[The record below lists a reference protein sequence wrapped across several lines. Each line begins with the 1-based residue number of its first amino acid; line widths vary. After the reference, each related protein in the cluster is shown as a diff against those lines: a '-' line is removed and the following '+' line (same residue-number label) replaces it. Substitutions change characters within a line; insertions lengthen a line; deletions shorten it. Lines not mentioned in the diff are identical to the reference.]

1 MLIFALIPL
10 LPLLAFVIIAFGKRW
25 LRGEAHRIA
34 IPAIVI
40 SFGLSVLA
48 FVEILRNGPFSLP
61 LYTFIHV
68 GQLHI
73 ELGLYLDQLTV
84 LLLLLV
90 TGVSSLVHIFSSR
103 YMHGDPRY
111 ERFFAVIALFTFSML
126 MLVMSNNLL
135 MLFISWEVMGI
146 CSYLLISHWSERKSA
161 CNAAIRA
168 FLVNAVAGVGLSFG
182 VILTFATFHTL
193 DIQTILGEAPHM
205 ADQTIDVLEWV
216 GLEWNIHVLTVIAL
230 FLFVG
235 AIGKSSQ
242 VPLHVWLPFAMEAP
256 TPVSAL
262 IHAATMVNAGVFL
275 VARMSPLIMQS
286 TVAMT
291 VIAVVGGTTAL
302 FAALISLAQTDIKKI
317 LAYSTMSQIGFMI
330 MTCGLGAFVAAIFHL
345 LAHGALKAFLFLS
358 TGNALQNV
366 IGSPNPGGGQDRHH
380 AEVTQSWPLYLG
392 ALVLAVIPPFVI
404 FSGPYERLWTAVY
417 PTSGLLAFWVI
428 GLITVFFTAV
438 YLFHGIV
445 TLFSRTMPVEWQDT
459 GTSARSSEGTTRL
472 FSPSF
477 LIAVLG
483 TGCVL
488 VYFLLS
494 LWNWFVSFLAP
505 AFPSPQVVLATEQ
518 ASSMFSPW
526 ILLPLFT
533 AISGWTLAYYLHFS
547 HAKPGPAFQDKL
559 KTLYVWC
566 LNKGYIDEIYD
577 TYIVGPNLRFS
588 HWLWQVVDIG
598 GIDRAVNGLA
608 TISVNAA
615 QWLWQV
621 VDIRGIDRAVNG
633 LARFSI
639 VAARWLWQVIDIR
652 GIDRT
657 VTGVGGQSQN
667 LARWFWKIIDIR
679 TIQKS
684 VDQVG
689 EQAEATGQALQHVE
703 PRMLQHHL
711 LVLIFW
717 LVLAITILFWLVFS

>member
-1 MLIFALIPL
+1 MYVFALIPF
-10 LPLLAFVIIAFGKRW
+10 LPLLAFVIIAFGGRC
-25 LRGEAHRIA
+25 LRGEAHRIG

-48 FVEILRNGPFSLP
+48 FIEILQHGPFSLP
-61 LYTFIHV
+61 LYEFIHV

-73 ELGLYLDQLTV
+73 ELGLYIDQLTV

-126 MLVMSNNLL
+126 MLVMSTNLL

-146 CSYLLISHWSERKSA
+146 CSYLLISHWSERTSA
-161 CNAAIRA
+161 CNAATKA

-193 DIQTILGEAPHM
+193 DIQTILQEAPHM
-205 ADQTIDVLEWV
+205 GDQTINVLKWV
-216 GLEWNIHVLTVIAL
+216 GLELNIPVLTVIAL

-275 VARMSPLIMQS
+275 VARLSPLIMQS

-302 FAALISLAQTDIKKI
+302 FGAVISLAQTDIKKI

-366 IGSPNPGGGQDRHH
+366 FGSPQAEGGQDSHH
-380 AEVTQSWPLYLG
+380 TAASQSWSLYLG

-459 GTSARSSEGTTRL
+459 GISTGSSEGITRL
-472 FSPSF
+472 FSPSL
-477 LIAVLG
+477 LIAMVG
-483 TGCVL
+483 TVCVL
-488 VYFLLS
+488 AYFLLS
-494 LWNWFVSFLAP
+494 LWNWFVGFLAP
-505 AFPSPQVVLATEQ
+505 AFPSSQVALGADPT
-518 ASSMFSPW
+518 SSIVSAW

-533 AISGWTLAYYLHFS
+533 AIFGWILAYYLHFS
-547 HAKPGPAFQDKL
+547 HAKPGRVFQDTL

-566 LNKGYIDEIYD
+566 LNKGYVDEIYD
-577 TYIVGPNLRFS
+577 TYIVRPNLRFS
-588 HWLWQVVDIG
+588 QWLWRVVDMG

-608 TISVNAA
+608 TISVSAA

-621 VDIRGIDRAVNG
+621 IDIRGIDRAVNG

-657 VTGVGGQSQN
+657 VTNLGGQSQS
-667 LARWFWKIIDIR
+667 LGKWFWQRIDMR
-679 TIQKS
+679 TIQDS
-684 VDQVG
+684 VDRVG
-689 EQAEATGQALQHVE
+689 EGAEATGQALQHVE

-717 LVLAITILFWLVFS
+717 LVVAITILFWLVY

>member
-1 MLIFALIPL
+1 MFVFALIPL
-10 LPLLAFVIIAFGKRW
+10 LPFLAFLIIACGGRL
-25 LRGEAHRIA
+25 LRGRAHQIA
-34 IPAIVI
+34 IPAIVL

-48 FVEILRNGPFSLP
+48 FVEILQRGPFSLP
-61 LYTFIHV
+61 LYKMIHV
-68 GQLHI
+68 GRLQI
-73 ELGLYLDQLTV
+73 DFGLYLDQLTI

-90 TGVSSLVHIFSSR
+90 TGVSSLVHMFSAR

-126 MLVMSNNLL
+126 MLVMSTNLL
-135 MLFISWEVMGI
+135 MLFIFWEIMGI

-161 CNAAIRA
+161 CHAATKA
-168 FLVNAVAGVGLSFG
+168 FLVNAVAGAGLSFG
-182 VILTFATFHTL
+182 VILSFATFDTL
-193 DIQTILGEAPHM
+193 DIPTILQEAPQM
-205 ADQTIDVLEWV
+205 ADSTVNVLAWV
-216 GLEWNIHVLTVIAL
+216 GLEWNIRIVTLISL

-275 VARMSPLIMQS
+275 VARLSPLIMQS

-291 VIAVVGGTTAL
+291 LIALIGGTTAL
-302 FAALISLAQTDIKKI
+302 FGAVVSLAQTDIKKI
-317 LAYSTMSQIGFMI
+317 LAYSTMSHIGFMI
-330 MTCGLGAFVAAIFHL
+330 MTCGLGAFVAGIFHL

-366 IGSPNPGGGQDRHH
+366 IGAERPEGGKHGHKPEFSPSP
-380 AEVTQSWPLYLG
+380 SLYLG

-404 FSGPYERLWTAVY
+404 FSGPYERLWTAVF
-417 PTSGLLAFWVI
+417 PASGFLAFWII

-445 TLFSRTMPVEWQDT
+445 TLFTRTMPVEWQDS
-459 GTSARSSEGTTRL
+459 GAAEGKERL
-472 FSPSF
+472 FSPSLLF
-477 LIAVLG
+477 AVLAMVI
-483 TGCVL
+483 VL
-488 VYFLLS
+488 GYLLLR
-494 LWNWFVSFLAP
+494 LWNWFTGFLAP
-505 AFPSPQVVLATEQ
+505 AFPSPEPLLVPDSGINV
-518 ASSMFSPW
+518 FSAW
-526 ILLPLFT
+526 ILLPVFT
-533 AISGWTLAYYLHFS
+533 AISGWGMAYYLHFS
-547 HAKPGPAFQDKL
+547 HARPSPGLQEKL

-566 LNKGYIDEIYD
+566 LNKGYVDEIYEA
-577 TYIVGPNLRFS
+577 YIVRPNLQFS
-588 HWLWQVVDIG
+588 HWLWRVIDIG

-615 QWLWQV
+615 QWLWQII
-621 VDIRGIDRAVNG
+621 DIRGIDRAVTG
-633 LARFSI
+633 IARLSI
-639 VAARWLWQVIDIR
+639 ITARWLWQVIDIQ

-657 VTGVGGQSQN
+657 VTNLGGQSQN
-667 LARWFWKIIDIR
+667 LAKWFWQIIDIR

-684 VDQVG
+684 VDRVG
-689 EQAEATGQALQHVE
+689 EQAEAAGQALQHVE

-717 LVLAITILFWLVFS
+717 LVIAITIIFWLVF

>member
-1 MLIFALIPL
+1 MYLFALIPS
-10 LPLLAFVIIAFGKRW
+10 LPLLAFLVIAFGGRW
-25 LRGEAHRIA
+25 LRGNAHRIG
-34 IPAIVI
+34 IPAIAL

-48 FVEILRNGPFSLP
+48 FLEILQNGPFSLP
-61 LYTFIHV
+61 LYTFLHV
-68 GQLHI
+68 GQLQI
-73 ELGLYLDQLTV
+73 ELGLYVDQLTV

-103 YMHGDPRY
+103 YMDGDPRY

-126 MLVMSNNLL
+126 MLVMSTNLL

-161 CNAAIRA
+161 CNAATKA

-182 VILTFATFHTL
+182 VILTFSTFHTL
-193 DIQTILGEAPHM
+193 DIQTILQEAPQM
-205 ADQTIDVLEWV
+205 ADQTINVLGWV
-216 GLEWNIHVLTVIAL
+216 GLELNVHILTVIAL

-275 VARMSPLIMQS
+275 IARMSPLVMQS

-291 VIAVVGGTTAL
+291 IIAVVGGTTAL
-302 FAALISLAQTDIKKI
+302 FGAVVSLAQTDIKKI

-366 IGSPNPGGGQDRHH
+366 LGSPPADPGKARHH
-380 AEVTQSWPLYLG
+380 VASTQNWSLSLG

-404 FSGPYERLWTAVY
+404 FSGPYERLWTAVF

-438 YLFHGIV
+438 YLFHSIV
-445 TLFSRTMPVEWQDT
+445 TLFSQSMPVEWQKT
-459 GTSARSSEGTTRL
+459 GVSAGTSEGTTRL
-472 FSPSF
+472 FSPS
-477 LIAVLG
+477 LVIAVLG
-483 TGCVL
+483 TVCIL
-488 VYFLLS
+488 TFFLLS
-494 LWNWFVSFLAP
+494 LWSWFVGFLAP
-505 AFPSPQVVLATEQ
+505 AFSSPQMALAAEPTI
-518 ASSMFSPW
+518 SILSPW
-526 ILLPLFT
+526 ILLPLLT
-533 AISGWTLAYYLHFS
+533 AVFGWTLAYYLHFS
-547 HAKPGPAFQDKL
+547 HAKPGPAFQNAMR
-559 KTLYVWC
+559 TFYVWC
-566 LNKGYIDEIYD
+566 LNKGYVDEMYD
-577 TYIVGPNLRFS
+577 TYIVRPNLRFA

-608 TISVNAA
+608 TNSVNAA
-615 QWLWQV
+615 QWLWQII
-621 VDIRGIDRAVNG
+621 DIRGIDQAVNG
-633 LARFSI
+633 LARLCI
-639 VAARWLWQVIDIR
+639 VTARWLWQVIDIR

-657 VTGVGGQSQN
+657 VTNMGGQSQN
-667 LARWFWKIIDIR
+667 LGRWFWRNIDMR
-679 TIQKS
+679 TIQQS

-689 EQAEATGQALQHVE
+689 EQAKATGQALQQVE

-717 LVLAITILFWLVFS
+717 LVLAITILFWLVY

>member
-1 MLIFALIPL
+1 MLVFALIPF
-10 LPLLAFVIIAFGKRW
+10 LPLLAFLIIAFGGRW
-25 LRGEAHRIA
+25 LKGQAHRIG
-34 IPAIVI
+34 IPSMVL

-48 FVEILRNGPFSLP
+48 FVEILQHGPFSLP
-61 LYTFIHV
+61 LYQLIHV
-68 GQLHI
+68 GRLQI

-126 MLVMSNNLL
+126 MLVMSTNLL
-135 MLFISWEVMGI
+135 MLFIFWEVMGI

-161 CNAAIRA
+161 CNAATKA

-193 DIQTILGEAPHM
+193 DIQTILHEAPQM
-205 ADQTIDVLEWV
+205 AERTINVLGWV
-216 GLEWNIHVLTVIAL
+216 GLEWNIHIVTLISL

-275 VARMSPLIMQS
+275 VARLSPLIMQS

-291 VIAVVGGTTAL
+291 VIAVVGGTTAI
-302 FAALISLAQTDIKKI
+302 FGAVISLAQTDIKKI

-366 IGSPNPGGGQDRHH
+366 FGSQHLDAGKDSHH
-380 AEVTQSWPLYLG
+380 PEFNHSWSLYLG
-392 ALVLAVIPPFVI
+392 ALMLAVIPPFVI

-417 PTSGLLAFWVI
+417 PTSGHLAFWVL

-445 TLFSRTMPVEWQDT
+445 TLFSGRMPIEWQDT
-459 GTSARSSEGTTRL
+459 GTSAGSSEGTTRL
-472 FSPSF
+472 FSPS
-477 LIAVLG
+477 LLVALLG
-483 TGCVL
+483 TVFVL
-488 VYFLLS
+488 AYLLLG
-494 LWNWFVSFLAP
+494 LWNWFVGFLAP
-505 AFPSPQVVLATEQ
+505 AFPSPQLVLAADEG
-518 ASSMFSPW
+518 SSLFSTW
-526 ILLPLFT
+526 ILLPLF
-533 AISGWTLAYYLHFS
+533 AAFFGWAMAYYLHFS
-547 HAKPGPAFQDKL
+547 HSKPGPAFQEKL

-566 LNKGYIDEIYD
+566 LNKGYVDEIYD
-577 TYIVGPNLRFS
+577 AYIVRPNLKFS

-598 GIDRAVNGLA
+598 GIDRSVNGLA
-608 TISVNAA
+608 TISVNAS
-615 QWLWQV
+615 QWLWRV
-621 VDIRGIDRAVNG
+621 VDIGGIDRSVNG
-633 LARFSI
+633 LARLSI
-639 VAARWLWQVIDIR
+639 LTARWLWQVIDLR

-657 VTGVGGQSQN
+657 VTGLGGQSLS
-667 LARWFWKIIDIR
+667 LAKWFWQIIDIR
-679 TIQKS
+679 TIQQS
-684 VDQVG
+684 VDRVG

-717 LVLAITILFWLVFS
+717 LVVAITLLFWLVI

>member
-1 MLIFALIPL
+1 MVHIMPIFVLIPL
-10 LPLLAFVIIAFGKRW
+10 LPLLAFIIIAFGGRW
-25 LRGEAHRIA
+25 LRGDAHRIG
-34 IPAIVI
+34 IPAMVL

-48 FVEILRNGPFSLP
+48 FVEILRNGPFSQP
-61 LYTFIHV
+61 LYTLIQV

-73 ELGLYLDQLTV
+73 KLGLYVDQLTI

-126 MLVMSNNLL
+126 MLVMSTDLL
-135 MLFISWEVMGI
+135 MLFISWEIMGI

-161 CNAAIRA
+161 CNAATKS

-193 DIQTILGEAPHM
+193 DIQTVLQEAPNM
-205 ADQTIDVLEWV
+205 ADQTINVLDWA
-216 GLEWNIHVLTVIAL
+216 GLELNTSILTVIAL

-286 TVAMT
+286 TAAMT

-302 FAALISLAQTDIKKI
+302 FAAFISLAQTDIKKI

-366 IGSPNPGGGQDRHH
+366 FGSPQGNTGHH
-380 AEVTQSWPLYLG
+380 SPHRGFNRSWALYLG
-392 ALVLAVIPPFVI
+392 ALVLGVIPPFVI
-404 FSGPYERLWTAVY
+404 FSGPYERLWTAVS

-428 GLITVFFTAV
+428 GLITVFFAAV
-438 YLFHGIV
+438 YVFHGIV
-445 TLFSRTMPVEWQDT
+445 TFFSQTMPVEWQDS
-459 GTSARSSEGTTRL
+459 GISEGTTRL
-472 FSPSF
+472 FSPS
-477 LIAVLG
+477 LLMAVIG
-483 TGCVL
+483 TVSVL
-488 VYFLLS
+488 VYLLLN
-494 LWNWFVSFLAP
+494 LWNWFVGFLAP
-505 AFPSPQVVLATEQ
+505 AFPSPQMVLEAGQT
-518 ASSMFSPW
+518 SNIFSAW
-526 ILLPLFT
+526 ILLPILT
-533 AISGWTLAYYLHFS
+533 AILGWALAYYLHFS
-547 HAKPGPAFQDKL
+547 HAKLGPAVQDKL
-559 KTLYVWC
+559 KTVYVWC
-566 LNKGYIDEIYD
+566 LNKGYVDEIYD
-577 TYIVGPNLRFS
+577 AYIVRPNLRFS
-588 HWLWQVVDIG
+588 QWLWRVVDIR
-598 GIDRAVNGLA
+598 GIDGAVNGLA
-608 TISVNAA
+608 TLSVNAA

-621 VDIRGIDRAVNG
+621 IDIRGIDRGVNSLG
-633 LARFSI
+633 RLSI

-657 VTGVGGQSQN
+657 VSGLGGQSQS
-667 LARWFWKIIDIR
+667 LAQWFMQLIDIR
-679 TIQKS
+679 TIQKTGDPVS
-684 VDQVG
+684 
-689 EQAEATGQALQHVE
+689 EQAEVTGQTLQHVE

-717 LVLAITILFWLVFS
+717 LVLAITILFWLVY

>member
-1 MLIFALIPL
+1 MFVFALIPF
-10 LPLLAFVIIAFGKRW
+10 LPLLAFLIIAFGGRW
-25 LRGEAHRIA
+25 LRGQAHRIG
-34 IPAIVI
+34 IPAIVL

-48 FVEILRNGPFSLP
+48 FLEILQRGPFNLP
-61 LYTFIHV
+61 LYKLIHV
-68 GQLHI
+68 GRLQI
-73 ELGLYLDQLTV
+73 DLGLYVDQLTV

-126 MLVMSNNLL
+126 MLVMSTNLL
-135 MLFISWEVMGI
+135 MLFIFWEVMGI

-161 CNAAIRA
+161 CNAATKA
-168 FLVNAVAGVGLSFG
+168 FLVNAVSGVGLSFG
-182 VILTFATFHTL
+182 VILTFATFQTL
-193 DIQTILGEAPHM
+193 DIQTILHEAPKM
-205 ADQTIDVLEWV
+205 ADSTINVLQWV
-216 GLEWNIHVLTVIAL
+216 GLEWNIHILTLIAL

-242 VPLHVWLPFAMEAP
+242 VPLHVWLPYAMEAP

-275 VARMSPLIMQS
+275 VARLSPLVMQS
-286 TVAMT
+286 SVAMT

-302 FAALISLAQTDIKKI
+302 FGAAISLAQTDIKKI

-366 IGSPNPGGGQDRHH
+366 FGAQHFEAGKDRHH
-380 AEVTQSWPLYLG
+380 PALNHNWSLYLG
-392 ALVLAVIPPFVI
+392 ALILAVIPPFVI
-404 FSGPYERLWTAVY
+404 FSGPYERLWTAVS
-417 PTSGLLAFWVI
+417 PTSGHLAFWVI

-438 YLFHGIV
+438 YLFHSIV
-445 TLFSRTMPVEWQDT
+445 TLFSGTMPIEWQDT
-459 GTSARSSEGTTRL
+459 GTSAGSSEGTARL
-472 FSPSF
+472 FSPS
-477 LIAVLG
+477 LLVALLG
-483 TGCVL
+483 TVFVL
-488 VYFLLS
+488 ASLLLG
-494 LWNWFVSFLAP
+494 LWKWFVGFLAP
-505 AFPSPQVVLATEQ
+505 AFPSPQLELVADPGGSVVST
-518 ASSMFSPW
+518 W

-533 AISGWTLAYYLHFS
+533 AFFGWAMAYYLHFS
-547 HAKPGPAFQDKL
+547 HSKPGPAFQDKL

-566 LNKGYIDEIYD
+566 LNKGYVDEIYD
-577 TYIVGPNLRFS
+577 AYIVRPNLKFS

-598 GIDRAVNGLA
+598 GIDRSVNGLA

-621 VDIRGIDRAVNG
+621 IDIRGIDRAING
-633 LARFSI
+633 IARFSI
-639 VAARWLWQVIDIR
+639 VTARWLWQVIDIR

-657 VTGVGGQSQN
+657 VTGLGGQSLS
-667 LARWFWKIIDIR
+667 LAKWFWQIIDIR
-679 TIQKS
+679 TIQQS
-684 VDQVG
+684 VDRVG

-717 LVLAITILFWLVFS
+717 LIVAITLLFWLVY